1 MDVLI
6 ELRLTQNP
14 LAPDPAQRTAKQGS
28 CLPSSQ
34 KIRLLAA
41 RLHRKPLF
49 PVLADP
55 EIHGGVGVGA
65 PFALRNAVYDQR
77 ATHDGFLSVLR
88 LGFGAGLRM

>member
-14 LAPDPAQRTAKQGS
+14 LAPDHAQRTANQGLS
-28 CLPSSQ
+28 ASSQ

-41 RLHRKPLF
+41 RHRRKPLF

-55 EIHGGVGVGA
+55 EIRGEVGVGV

-77 ATHDGFLSVLR
+77 ATHDGFWGVLR
-88 LGFGAGLRM
+88 LGLGAGLRM